1 MEKPH
6 HEITVA
12 DQIKQSLQQVTATES
27 YNYDHIHLDT
37 EEIEAWT
44 KWALNKARKAK
55 AAKLAEIEYAQRV
68 NNPKKY
74 SELTYEQLRSYVL
87 SRHPKFILD
96 DDNREIFELLCQYF
110 SHDPAFEFSEEYSFE
125 KGIMLTG
132 PVGCGKT
139 SLMKMFGINSY
150 RPFATTPCRV
160 IADAYQIEGAES
172 LYKYSTLMPVFK
184 ELNYGHSEIGHCYDD
199 LGTEDDKKNFG
210 NQVNVMQ
217 DIIFKVYDNNLIGQ
231 VHATT
236 NLGVQ
241 DIENQYG
248 SRVRSRLREM
258 FNQITFDPNATDRR
272 K

>member
-1 MEKPH
+1 M
-6 HEITVA
+6 
-12 DQIKQSLQQVTATES
+12 ATES
-27 YNYDHIHLDT
+27 FNYDHIFLT
-37 EEIEAWT
+37 QEEIEAWT

-74 SELTYEQLRSYVL
+74 NQLTYEQLRSYVL
-87 SRHPKFILD
+87 SRYPKFILD
-96 DDNREIFELLCQYF
+96 DDNTEIFELLCQYF
-110 SHDPAFEFSEEYSFE
+110 SNDPAFEFSGEYSFE

-150 RPFATTPCRV
+150 RPFTTTSCRV
-160 IADAYQIEGAES
+160 IADAYQMDGAES
-172 LYKYSTLMPVFK
+172 LYKYSTLLPVFK

-199 LGTEDDKKNFG
+199 LGTEEDKKNFG
-210 NQVNVMQ
+210 NNVNVMQ
-217 DIIFKVYDNNLIGQ
+217 DIIYKVYDNELIGR
-231 VHATT
+231 VHITT

-248 SRVRSRLREM
+248 ARIRSRLREM
-258 FNQITFDPNATDRR
+258 FNQITFNTDAKDRR